1 MFEKTNPGHPDKMC
15 DRLSGAVVDLVYE
28 RAGGLTKANPR
39 VACEVMAGHGR
50 VDVQIETS
58 LGRMDLR
65 AEDIDPL
72 IRRLFGERVVG
83 NVLIAPQDAH
93 LSDNQTR
100 GLRCGDRSA
109 TDRET
114 LATEGTQERHHRP
127 EERVYRCGDNGIF
140 KGVPPTYEQRVLTEL
155 SGALYNRFPYDGK
168 YIIDV
173 NDVNGKAMAER
184 DIERLKER
192 YKELRR
198 EADATDNEKDKK
210 RTLKKATS
218 VLHTIYALQSLGH
231 PAFTICQSHAT
242 FEEVREAFNEFARQN
257 EDYDYPLFYSQ
268 TTINPLGPWTGGIDV
283 DCGCTNRKLGS
294 DMGDGVTGGGLCG
307 KDLSKADVS
316 VNIVCYLKAVASG
329 QTVTAMCSIGDESVT
344 FQYAD
349 GRRETETFADIV
361 EMARL
366 YIMTDCGG
374 SFERFSEWGLIRP
387 RIYKD

>member
-1 MFEKTNPGHPDKMC
+1 MFEKVNPGHPDKMA
-15 DRLSGAVVDLVYE
+15 DRLAGAVVDLVYE
-28 RAGGLTKANPR
+28 RAGGLTKASPR

-93 LSDNQTR
+93 LSENQTR
-100 GLRCGDRSA
+100 GLRCGD
-109 TDRET
+109 
-114 LATEGTQERHHRP
+114 
-127 EERVYRCGDNGIF
+127 NGIF
-140 KGVPPTYEQRVLTEL
+140 RGCPPTVGFESPAKRGTAIKQGAEKTFAPYSEQQILTSFAATMYE
-155 SGALYNRFPYDGK
+155 AFPTDGK
-168 YIIDV
+168 YLINRMVYDEDPDYV
-173 NDVNGKAMAER
+173 V
-184 DIERLKER
+184 
-192 YKELRR
+192 YEL
-198 EADATDNEKDKK
+198 TC
-210 RTLKKATS
+210 
-218 VLHTIYALQSLGH
+218 
-231 PAFTICQSHAT
+231 CQSCADHQDILGVYET
-242 FEEVREAFNEFARQN
+242 WEYENFLSKG
-257 EDYDYPLFYSQ
+257 YYSPIESLL
-268 TTINPLGPWTGGIDV
+268 INPLGPWTGGIDV

-294 DMGDGVTGGGLCG
+294 DMGDGVTGGGLMG

-361 EMARL
+361 EQARL

-374 SFERFSEWGLIRP
+374 SFERFAEWGQIRANT
-387 RIYKD
+387 DL

>member
-1 MFEKTNPGHPDKMC
+1 MFEKVNPGHPDKMA
-15 DRLSGAVVDLVYE
+15 DRLAGAVVDLVYE

-65 AEDIDPL
+65 AEDIDAL

-100 GLRCGDRSA
+100 GLRCGD
-109 TDRET
+109 
-114 LATEGTQERHHRP
+114 
-127 EERVYRCGDNGIF
+127 NGIF
-140 KGVPPTYEQRVLTEL
+140 KGCPPTYEQRVLTAIAATMWE
-155 SGALYNRFPYDGK
+155 RFKSDGK
-168 YIIDV
+168 YIID
-173 NDVNGKAMAER
+173 
-184 DIERLKER
+184 
-192 YKELRR
+192 
-198 EADATDNEKDKK
+198 ATDVERIEHEGIITHEKW
-210 RTLKKATS
+210 AT
-218 VLHTIYALQSLGH
+218 YKMGSLNNL
-231 PAFTICQSHAT
+231 TICQSNAT
-242 FEEVREAFNEFARQN
+242 AEEIEEVIEAWDEQN
-257 EDYDYPLFYSQ
+257 DHILSSQ
-268 TTINPLGPWTGGIDV
+268 GRLWRWPYMIHNPLGPWTGGIDV

-294 DMGDGVTGGGLCG
+294 DMGDGVTGGGLMG

-329 QTVTAMCSIGDESVT
+329 QVVTACCSIGDESVT
-344 FQYAD
+344 FVYAD

-366 YIMTDCGG
+366 YILTDCGG
-374 SFERFSEWGLIRP
+374 SFETFACWGLIRP
-387 RIYKD
+387 DEAK

>member
-1 MFEKTNPGHPDKMC
+1 MFEKVNPGHPDKMA
-15 DRLSGAVVDLVYE
+15 DRLAGAVVDLVYE

-93 LSDNQTR
+93 LSENQTR
-100 GLRCGDRSA
+100 GLRCGD
-109 TDRET
+109 
-114 LATEGTQERHHRP
+114 
-127 EERVYRCGDNGIF
+127 NGIF
-140 KGVPPTYEQRVLTEL
+140 RGCPPTVGFESPAKRGTAIKQGAEKTFAPYSEQQILTSFAATMYE
-155 SGALYNRFPYDGK
+155 AFPTDGK
-168 YIIDV
+168 YLINRMVYDEDPDYV
-173 NDVNGKAMAER
+173 V
-184 DIERLKER
+184 
-192 YKELRR
+192 YEL
-198 EADATDNEKDKK
+198 TC
-210 RTLKKATS
+210 
-218 VLHTIYALQSLGH
+218 
-231 PAFTICQSHAT
+231 CQSCADHQDILGVYET
-242 FEEVREAFNEFARQN
+242 WEYENFLSKG
-257 EDYDYPLFYSQ
+257 YYSPIESLN
-268 TTINPLGPWTGGIDV
+268 INPLGPWTGGIDV

-294 DMGDGVTGGGLCG
+294 DMGDGVTGGGLMG

-344 FQYAD
+344 FVYAD
-349 GRRETETFADIV
+349 GKTETETFADIV

-366 YIMTDCGG
+366 YILTDCGG
-374 SFERFSEWGLIRP
+374 SFERFAEWGLIRP
-387 RIYKD
+387 RI

>member
-1 MFEKTNPGHPDKMC
+1 MFEKVNPGHPDKMA
-15 DRLSGAVVDLVYE
+15 DRLAGAVVDLVYE

-65 AEDIDPL
+65 ADDIDPL

-93 LSDNQTR
+93 LSENQTR

-114 LATEGTQERHHRP
+114 LATEGTQERHHRS

-140 KGVPPTYEQRVLTEL
+140 KGVPPTYEQKLLTAFAE
-155 SGALYNRFPYDGK
+155 SLYERWPYDGK
-168 YIIDV
+168 YIIGRFDFQ
-173 NDVNGKAMAER
+173 NFIRPSDGGKGS
-184 DIERLKER
+184 
-192 YKELRR
+192 
-198 EADATDNEKDKK
+198 
-210 RTLKKATS
+210 KA
-218 VLHTIYALQSLGH
+218 V
-231 PAFTICQSHAT
+231 TICQSHAT
-242 FEEVREAFNEFARQN
+242 EEEIAELWNKFWEQRGAKAVPRRPNRSGIDNCYRHDAYGAF
-257 EDYDYPLFYSQ
+257 SVK
-268 TTINPLGPWTGGIDV
+268 INPLGPWTGGIDV

-294 DMGDGVTGGGLCG
+294 DMGDGVTGGGLMG

-316 VNIVCYLKAVASG
+316 VNIVAFLKAVASG
-329 QTVTAMCSIGDESVT
+329 QVVTAMCSIGDERVT

-366 YIMTDCGG
+366 YILTDCGG
-374 SFERFSEWGLIRP
+374 SFERFAEWGLIRP

>member
-1 MFEKTNPGHPDKMC
+1 MFEKVNPGHPDKMA
-15 DRLSGAVVDLVYE
+15 DRLAGAVVDLVYE

-72 IRRLFGERVVG
+72 IRRLFGERVEG

-100 GLRCGDRSA
+100 GLRCGD
-109 TDRET
+109 
-114 LATEGTQERHHRP
+114 
-127 EERVYRCGDNGIF
+127 NGIF
-140 KGVPPTYEQRVLTEL
+140 KGCPPTYEQKLLTAFAE
-155 SGALYNRFPYDGK
+155 SLYERWPYDGK
-168 YIIDV
+168 YIIDNAHFTV
-173 NDVNGKAMAER
+173 DGTRDDGKHGWVSC
-184 DIERLKER
+184 DL
-192 YKELRR
+192 
-198 EADATDNEKDKK
+198 
-210 RTLKKATS
+210 
-218 VLHTIYALQSLGH
+218 
-231 PAFTICQSHAT
+231 TICQSHAT
-242 FEEVREAFNEFARQN
+242 EDEIRKHLDMLKPKYFKECPDVDFNFHF
-257 EDYDYPLFYSQ
+257 PKLH
-268 TTINPLGPWTGGIDV
+268 INPLGPWTGGIDV

-294 DMGDGVTGGGLCG
+294 DMGDGVTGGGLMG

-329 QTVTAMCSIGDESVT
+329 QVVTACCSIGDESVT
-344 FQYAD
+344 FVYAD

-366 YIMTDCGG
+366 YILTDCGG
-374 SFERFSEWGLIRP
+374 SFERFAMWGLLRP
-387 RIYKD
+387 

>member
-1 MFEKTNPGHPDKMC
+1 MFEKVNPGHPDKMA
-15 DRLSGAVVDLVYE
+15 DRLAGAVVDLVYE

-93 LSDNQTR
+93 LSENQTR
-100 GLRCGDRSA
+100 GLRCGD
-109 TDRET
+109 
-114 LATEGTQERHHRP
+114 
-127 EERVYRCGDNGIF
+127 NGIF
-140 KGVPPTYEQRVLTEL
+140 RGCPPTVGFESPAKRGTAIKQGAEKTFAPYSEQQILTSFAATMYE
-155 SGALYNRFPYDGK
+155 AFPTDGK
-168 YIIDV
+168 YLINRMVYDEDPDYV
-173 NDVNGKAMAER
+173 V
-184 DIERLKER
+184 
-192 YKELRR
+192 YEL
-198 EADATDNEKDKK
+198 TC
-210 RTLKKATS
+210 
-218 VLHTIYALQSLGH
+218 
-231 PAFTICQSHAT
+231 CQSCADHQDILGVYET
-242 FEEVREAFNEFARQN
+242 WEYENFLSKG
-257 EDYDYPLFYSQ
+257 YYSPIESLN
-268 TTINPLGPWTGGIDV
+268 INPLGPWTGGIDV

-294 DMGDGVTGGGLCG
+294 DMGDGVTGGGLMG

-329 QTVTAMCSIGDESVT
+329 QTVTAMCSIGDENVT
-344 FQYAD
+344 FVYAD

-366 YIMTDCGG
+366 YILTDCGG
-374 SFERFSEWGLIRP
+374 SFERFAEWGLLRP
-387 RIYKD
+387 KAE